1 MNSQYQ
7 SIFPTEAGGKQPV
20 SKTRRTSCLP
30 RSKRGKIQS
39 SAHGRPFPG
48 SREPAREC
56 SLELEEQQKS
66 PTLERPEMT
75 EALRRERY
83 PSVVRMATP
92 VSQPVKRAGQQST
105 LTEME
110 IPEVVVLDL
119 EEDTELEAQVARS
132 P

>member
-1 MNSQYQ
+1 
-7 SIFPTEAGGKQPV
+7 
-20 SKTRRTSCLP
+20 
-30 RSKRGKIQS
+30 
-39 SAHGRPFPG
+39 
-48 SREPAREC
+48 
-56 SLELEEQQKS
+56 
-66 PTLERPEMT
+66 MT

-110 IPEVVVLDL
+110 IPEVVVLDI
-119 EEDTELEAQVARS
+119 EEDTELEAQLARS